1 MFCWAFSFQYPF
13 CCNNS
18 KSSTMTK
25 PLLKL
30 CGGLLIA
37 LSLAFLIQTTLMYDA
52 LWEQIR
58 IMWLCYAFNF
68 GLAAIIFWTVL
79 ATHKKNGMLVG
90 VVFFGGS
97 VLKFGL
103 FFLFIYPNFKA
114 DGLADPDELSLFFV
128 PYLISL
134 FSMTYAASRI
144 LQRA

>member
-1 MFCWAFSFQYPF
+1 
-13 CCNNS
+13 
-18 KSSTMTK
+18 MTK

-37 LSLAFLIQTTLMYDA
+37 LSLAFVIQTTLMYGA
-52 LWEQIR
+52 LWEQTR

-68 GLAAIIFWTVL
+68 GLAAIIFWAVL
-79 ATHKKNGMLVG
+79 ATHKKNGMFVG

-103 FFLFIYPNFKA
+103 FFLFIYPNFKS
-114 DGLADPDELSLFFV
+114 DGLVDPDELSLFFV